1 MAASREVVLLV
12 DGYNMIGA
20 WPELERLKE
29 RDFEEARDRLL
40 DMLAEYQ
47 GYSGTKV
54 YVVFDAHQVPGPGR
68 TYRQR
73 RLTVIYTKENETADE
88 CIERLVGELSG
99 RGRHIYVATSDH
111 VEQRVAFGKGALR
124 ISARELLIEIEQ
136 NRKFIGEALRRTP
149 ERRNPLDSL
158 LDPGIRR
165 MLERMR
171 RGGGEG
177 GGTRDDGGGEDF
189 RKTE

>member
-1 MAASREVVLLV
+1 MTASREVVLLV

-68 TYRQR
+68 TYRQQ
-73 RLTVIYTKENETADE
+73 RLTVMYTKENETADE
-88 CIERLVGELSG
+88 CIERLVGELAG

-136 NRKFIGEALRRTP
+136 NRKFIGDALHRAP
-149 ERRNPLDSL
+149 ARRNSLDSL
-158 LDPGIRR
+158 LNLDIRR
-165 MLERMR
+165 KLERMR
-171 RGGGEG
+171 RGGTDGEG
-177 GGTRDDGGGEDF
+177 GEGEVF
-189 RKTE
+189 RKTD